1 MDGSESTKT
10 PANVT
15 NMADDQG
22 GGVTVHPTPTAANLT
37 LEATASPSA
46 PSVDDGTWV
55 TVVVVAA
62 LLVVVMTLMALTS
75 VWVAKEMWKRKRR
88 CPRPQEDD
96 EALGLL
102 EEGRGS
108 PRTRETRPP
117 E

>member
-37 LEATASPSA
+37 LEATA
-46 PSVDDGTWV
+46 PSVDDGTWA

-75 VWVAKEMWKRKRR
+75 VWVAKEMWKRK
-88 CPRPQEDD
+88 
-96 EALGLL
+96 
-102 EEGRGS
+102 
-108 PRTRETRPP
+108 
-117 E
+117 